1 VGFTA
6 DAGKFFYFLLIL
18 FLTLCYWTF
27 FGIQNVQITPSLAIA
42 NVRRG
47 RRASAST
54 SPLGSAV
61 PAGWLQ
67 LCGGQDFI
75 SSHYHLIF
83 DLSPPMT
90 P

>member
-47 RRASAST
+47 RHASAST
-54 SPLGSAV
+54 SPWAV
-61 PAGWLQ
+61 RFLQAGCSCALVRTSYPV
-67 LCGGQDFI
+67 I
-75 SSHYHLIF
+75 NSSSLAPV
-83 DLSPPMT
+83 PP
-90 P
+90 